1 MQHTRVQNRTH
12 NTQNPFV
19 DMLAAVA
26 PWRHAVVPVSELERT
41 RIFDAARDGDLAVLH
56 ALVRREN
63 VNAVRSSD
71 ADVALITPL
80 LMQWRATTSTARDC

>member
-1 MQHTRVQNRTH
+1 
-12 NTQNPFV
+12 
-19 DMLAAVA
+19 MLTAVA

-41 RIFDAARDGDLAVLH
+41 RIFDAARDGDLAVPH

-80 LMQWRATTSTARDC
+80 LMAVEGNHVDCARLLINRGAALEG